1 MKYAFL
7 ILLVLVSC
15 TSTKIKHGDEFDNII
30 AIMKTR
36 SPENLSLYYENE
48 EKTEKVEMNY
58 RKISYP
64 LTEKHSSTDVFVDL
78 KTNKI
83 TRIAV
88 FFWKD
93 FDNYIYLKKRFENYE
108 WIEEEVKVTGKT
120 GDVLVDLYKV
130 KVPSLNMNFTYDNYA
145 PQRKVMWIFFE

>member
-1 MKYAFL
+1 MT
-7 ILLVLVSC
+7 SC
-15 TSTKIKHGDEFDNII
+15 STLKLKQGDEFDNII
-30 AIMKTR
+30 TIMKSR
-36 SPENLSLYYENE
+36 SPDSLSLYFENE
-48 EKTEKVEMNY
+48 KKTEKVEMNY

-64 LTEKHSSTDVFVDL
+64 LTDKHSLIDVFVDL

-93 FDNYIYLKKRFENYE
+93 FDNYIYLKNRFEKYK
-108 WIEEEVKVTGKT
+108 WIEEEVEVKA
-120 GDVLVDLYKV
+120 GDVLSELYKV
-130 KVPSLNMNFTYDNYA
+130 KVPALGMNFTYDNYA